1 MGILSGLV
9 AFAVYKVVSWAGF
22 SLLRSAAVPENS
34 SKFLLL
40 RVFSLDKRTEHLF
53 DALAKHWRHIGSL
66 PLIVGPDL
74 ATTTVEPHEIFD
86 FLSGK
91 LARRFID
98 GLDTLNRRISEMD
111 VEPDGDGRFRVHDF
125 FCHEDA
131 WKMTLSRLVGDTDAV
146 RMDLRG
152 FSQQNR
158 GVTFE
163 IDELINVVPLEHVV
177 FVIDGTTDDRFLRQ
191 TLEESWQR

>member
-1 MGILSGLV
+1 VGILSGLA
-9 AFAVYKVVSWAGF
+9 AFAVYKVVSWASF

-34 SKFLLL
+34 SRLLLL

-53 DALAKHWRHIGSL
+53 DALAKHWRHIGSIR
-66 PLIVGPDL
+66 LIVGLDL

-125 FCHEDA
+125 FCHEDT

-152 FSQQNR
+152 FSQQSR